1 MTANQKL
8 DLHLRQVELSAHFHV
23 SAFVGYFSPAGGI
36 PTFDRRRLRL
46 ESTWFRGDSNFLPIR
61 LTFCIPRREH
71 RSRPPLLFTSQ
82 PAGQF

>member
-46 ESTWFRGDSNFLPIR
+46 ESTWFRGDSNFYASAPRFVLP
-61 LTFCIPRREH
+61 
-71 RSRPPLLFTSQ
+71 
-82 PAGQF
+82 A